1 MEEREIL
8 SGLND
13 DQRRAVLQTEGPVLI
28 LAGAGSGKT
37 RVLVHRIAYMI
48 DVLGVLPGQIL
59 AITFTNKAADEMRSR
74 VDKIIGFGSESVW
87 VSTFHSLCVR
97 ILRRYGDLMGYT
109 RSFSIYDTDDQLS
122 LMKSMFK
129 QRNIDTRYMKE
140 KAVLS
145 RISSAKNELVK
156 PAAYRALNQDFYS
169 QKVGELYE
177 EYQQKLKENNAFDF
191 DDLIMKTVELFEE
204 HPEVLAVYQ
213 ERFRYMMVDEYQDT
227 NTAQFRLVSLLAGK
241 YRNLCVVG
249 DDDQSIYKFRG
260 ANIRNILGFEKVFPD
275 AVVVK
280 LERNYRSTKNILAA
294 ANEVIRHNR
303 GRKPKTL
310 WTDEEEGRKVQ
321 FRRFAN
327 GFEEAEY
334 VCGEI
339 AGKVRED
346 AISYKDCAVL
356 YRTNAQS
363 RLFEE
368 KMLMA
373 NLPYRIVGGVNFYAR
388 REIKDILAYLKTIDN
403 AQDNLQVLRI
413 INVPRRGIGAATVSR
428 ILDYAEQEGI
438 PFFEAACEAEHV
450 PGLGAAAAKKVV
462 SFTDFIGVLRA
473 KAELTKVS
481 GLLKELL
488 ELTGYVE
495 ELKAE
500 DTDEARSRIENIDEL
515 ISKAVQ
521 YEEKN
526 THAELSGFLEEV
538 ALIADIDTVED
549 DDDRVLLMTLHSAKG
564 LEFPVVFMAGMEEG
578 LFPSY
583 MSINSDNPSEEIEEE
598 RRLCYVGITRA
609 KEELTLS
616 CASERMVRGDVQR
629 NEVSRFVKEIPRELV
644 EIEGVK
650 DFGGRRKLDLSRS
663 GADALMRSAI
673 QFQAEKPSYGGS
685 SAGSSFTGRPPVY
698 SPRASVSSV
707 KKEEPDFAV
716 GDEVSHVK
724 FGTGKVLEIK
734 DGGKDYLVTVD
745 FPSWGVKKMYASFA
759 RLRKC

>member
-321 FRRFAN
+321 FRR
-327 GFEEAEY
+327 GIRLRRD
-334 VCGEI
+334 CGE
-339 AGKVRED
+339 G
-346 AISYKDCAVL
+346 S
-356 YRTNAQS
+356 
-363 RLFEE
+363 
-368 KMLMA
+368 
-373 NLPYRIVGGVNFYAR
+373 
-388 REIKDILAYLKTIDN
+388 
-403 AQDNLQVLRI
+403 
-413 INVPRRGIGAATVSR
+413 
-428 ILDYAEQEGI
+428 
-438 PFFEAACEAEHV
+438 
-450 PGLGAAAAKKVV
+450 
-462 SFTDFIGVLRA
+462 
-473 KAELTKVS
+473 
-481 GLLKELL
+481 
-488 ELTGYVE
+488 
-495 ELKAE
+495 
-500 DTDEARSRIENIDEL
+500 
-515 ISKAVQ
+515 
-521 YEEKN
+521 
-526 THAELSGFLEEV
+526 
-538 ALIADIDTVED
+538 
-549 DDDRVLLMTLHSAKG
+549 
-564 LEFPVVFMAGMEEG
+564 
-578 LFPSY
+578 
-583 MSINSDNPSEEIEEE
+583 
-598 RRLCYVGITRA
+598 
-609 KEELTLS
+609 
-616 CASERMVRGDVQR
+616 
-629 NEVSRFVKEIPRELV
+629 
-644 EIEGVK
+644 
-650 DFGGRRKLDLSRS
+650 GGRHFLQGLCGPLPHQR
-663 GADALMRSAI
+663 AV
-673 QFQAEKPSYGGS
+673 PS
-685 SAGSSFTGRPPVY
+685 
-698 SPRASVSSV
+698 
-707 KKEEPDFAV
+707 
-716 GDEVSHVK
+716 
-724 FGTGKVLEIK
+724 L
-734 DGGKDYLVTVD
+734 
-745 FPSWGVKKMYASFA
+745 
-759 RLRKC
+759 